1 MALGDIIRLTIIGEY
16 ELSVVMN
23 VMHYKVVGV
32 AGTGATLTQ
41 IMNGWL
47 ADVKTDYLAA
57 MNVGY
62 NLTGVKAQIIAPI
75 VSDPIEAV
83 VSPAEPGVVAG
94 DGMPGYIAAVISLR
108 TGIADRSH
116 RGRIFLPA
124 RSESDSSGSTLN
136 AGAITDI
143 TTLATTLLGP
153 LTEGV
158 APNTSDIQLAV
169 WSELLFAGTAVDSF
183 LVRSQ
188 LKSQRRRMVGRG
200 I

>member
-57 MNVGY
+57 MNNGY

-83 VSPAEPGVVAG
+83 VAPPEPGVVAG

-124 RSESDSSGSTLN
+124 RSESDSNGSTLN